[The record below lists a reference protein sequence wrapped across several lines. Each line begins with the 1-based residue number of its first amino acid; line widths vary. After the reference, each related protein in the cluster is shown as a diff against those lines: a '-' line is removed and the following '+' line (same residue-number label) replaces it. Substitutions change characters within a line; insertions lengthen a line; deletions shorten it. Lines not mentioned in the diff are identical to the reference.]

1 MGLVFSLV
9 GLLRVVAAN
18 LLVGV
23 VESWHGGL
31 WGQGPL
37 GWCWPT
43 DVLGLG
49 YLCYSGAPKAGT
61 DLLVRGFWY
70 EGSWL

>member
-31 WGQGPL
+31 APGAFGLVLAHWCAGP
-37 GWCWPT
+37 WIS
-43 DVLGLG
+43 VLLR
-49 YLCYSGAPKAGT
+49 APKADT
-61 DLLVRGFWY
+61 DLLVWGFWY